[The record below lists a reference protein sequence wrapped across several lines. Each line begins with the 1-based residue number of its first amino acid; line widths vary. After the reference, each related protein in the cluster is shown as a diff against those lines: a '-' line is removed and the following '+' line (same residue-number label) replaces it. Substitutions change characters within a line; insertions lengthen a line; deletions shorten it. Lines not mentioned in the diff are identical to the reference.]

1 MANLQ
6 KKEERN
12 NSVKLLNELELLK
25 ILYLEIII
33 PKKVYEE
40 LQILVDLE
48 ITTREQLAQ
57 DWIKIKD
64 VQSEELVQKF
74 QEELDRGEAEAL
86 ALAIEIGADYL
97 LIDEKAGRVVA
108 RNNQIK
114 ILGTI
119 GVLLNGKKAGL
130 VKSVKEKM
138 DNLKKIGFWINKQLY
153 DDVIELEKKL

>member
-74 QEELDRGEAEAL
+74 REELDRGEAEAL